1 MTKQKLLTAIS
12 TQDKSLYDQKL
23 FSLSSLS
30 TSDRTSIVH
39 KKIPAASHQS
49 SVEELNLKA
58 KITWLSFL
66 GILAIFCTTM
76 CAWIDSLQPMQKVDV
91 SVTQT
96 TAKH

>member
-76 CAWIDSLQPMQKVDV
+76 CAIDSLQPMQKVDV